1 VVGGQRDDRQGKRVA
16 EGVVVRGG
24 VAAVTVGGVAEEG
37 VAAGDE
43 VV

>member
-1 VVGGQRDDRQGKRVA
+1 VVGGQRDDRQGKGVA
-16 EGVVVRGG
+16 EGVVVRRG
-24 VAAVTVGGVAEEG
+24 VAGVAVGGVAEEG

>member
-1 VVGGQRDDRQGKRVA
+1 MVGGQRDDRQGKGVA

-24 VAAVTVGGVAEEG
+24 VVRGAVGGVAEEG
-37 VAAGDE
+37 VAPGDE

>member
-1 VVGGQRDDRQGKRVA
+1 
-16 EGVVVRGG
+16 VVRRG